1 MTLSRSE
8 KKQEKKAAKKEKRA
22 YESRGRKWTRRSFIG
37 AGAVAGLAVGGALV
51 LGVAIRP
58 GDRTDKLAG
67 FVTEGGEELLT
78 AWVKIAPDNTVTAI
92 IPHSEMGQ
100 GVHTALSAMLAEEM
114 EADWDKM
121 EIMEAPAE
129 KDYANFPLIREFLI
143 GGKNIPGMV
152 FDTLNGAFLGLA
164 KSMDMQITGGS
175 TSVRFTGTGAML
187 TAGAAAKELLL
198 KAAAKQWEVPLEELR
213 AKKSRIYHDGSDQS
227 APFATFAEV
236 AATMKPNLHPKLKA
250 RSDYE
255 LIGTSLP
262 RVDIPAKVDG
272 SAIFGMDAKIEGMKY
287 ATVKAAPVHGQSVAN
302 MDGSEAKA
310 MPGII
315 AVYNMDK
322 YVAVIAEGYWQA
334 KQALDM
340 VDVSWTPSET
350 DKTDQTSIFA
360 QYAEAL
366 DTGEKKTL
374 HKAGNVTKAEA
385 GAASI
390 YEAEY
395 QVPYLAHACMEPINA
410 TAWVREGKCDIWTG
424 TQNPLGTRMTTAA
437 ALDMDAENVTV
448 HNHFM
453 GGGFGRR
460 ATPDYTDQ
468 AAQISAKAGVP
479 IKLIWSREES
489 TQQDHYR
496 PSVLGRFKAALDD
509 DGMPISWE
517 SNFVHKMDPP
527 EASHVFY
534 DIPNQSI
541 NFADSPTH
549 VRLGPWRSV
558 DHTQHGF
565 FTESFID
572 ELAANA
578 NMDGYEFRRKL
589 LKNKPR
595 HLKVL
600 DRAAKMAGWGKT
612 LPAGQAQGIS
622 ITESFMTIVA
632 EAVTVDVSSGEPR
645 VTHVA
650 CAADAGL
657 AVNPDGFKAQ
667 MESGIIYGLTAALYG
682 EITIADGAVEQSNFH
697 DYQMVRMDTAPDID
711 VEIITSDARIGGAG
725 EPGTPPI
732 SPAVTNAI
740 FKATGKRIR
749 SLPIMNHDLG
759 TAS

>member
-1 MTLSRSE
+1 
-8 KKQEKKAAKKEKRA
+8 
-22 YESRGRKWTRRSFIG
+22 
-37 AGAVAGLAVGGALV
+37 V

-322 YVAVIAEGYWQA
+322 YVAVIAEGY
-334 KQALDM
+334 
-340 VDVSWTPSET
+340 
-350 DKTDQTSIFA
+350 
-360 QYAEAL
+360 
-366 DTGEKKTL
+366 
-374 HKAGNVTKAEA
+374 
-385 GAASI
+385 
-390 YEAEY
+390 
-395 QVPYLAHACMEPINA
+395 
-410 TAWVREGKCDIWTG
+410 
-424 TQNPLGTRMTTAA
+424 
-437 ALDMDAENVTV
+437 
-448 HNHFM
+448 
-453 GGGFGRR
+453 
-460 ATPDYTDQ
+460 
-468 AAQISAKAGVP
+468 
-479 IKLIWSREES
+479 
-489 TQQDHYR
+489 
-496 PSVLGRFKAALDD
+496 
-509 DGMPISWE
+509 
-517 SNFVHKMDPP
+517 
-527 EASHVFY
+527 
-534 DIPNQSI
+534 
-541 NFADSPTH
+541 
-549 VRLGPWRSV
+549 
-558 DHTQHGF
+558 
-565 FTESFID
+565 
-572 ELAANA
+572 
-578 NMDGYEFRRKL
+578 
-589 LKNKPR
+589 
-595 HLKVL
+595 
-600 DRAAKMAGWGKT
+600 
-612 LPAGQAQGIS
+612 
-622 ITESFMTIVA
+622 
-632 EAVTVDVSSGEPR
+632 
-645 VTHVA
+645 
-650 CAADAGL
+650 
-657 AVNPDGFKAQ
+657 
-667 MESGIIYGLTAALYG
+667 
-682 EITIADGAVEQSNFH
+682 
-697 DYQMVRMDTAPDID
+697 
-711 VEIITSDARIGGAG
+711 
-725 EPGTPPI
+725 
-732 SPAVTNAI
+732 
-740 FKATGKRIR
+740 
-749 SLPIMNHDLG
+749 
-759 TAS
+759 